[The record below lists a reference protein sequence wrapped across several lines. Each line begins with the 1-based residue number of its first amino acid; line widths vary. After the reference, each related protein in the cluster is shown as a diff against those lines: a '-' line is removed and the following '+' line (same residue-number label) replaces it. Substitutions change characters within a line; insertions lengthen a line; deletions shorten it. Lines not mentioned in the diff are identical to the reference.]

1 VRPGLLPPVKGNA
14 GKEVGIVVKL
24 DAKQEIVAAL
34 REKFDAA
41 KVVIVTDYKGL
52 DVAQMN
58 DLRRKLREADVA
70 YRVVKNT
77 MLIRAVQDTDAEQLV
92 DVFKGPSAIA
102 LADKD
107 PVAPAKVLMRFAKD
121 NDKLEIKAGVMDG
134 KLLDLVAIGALS
146 KLPSRE
152 ELLAQMLTAMNAVP
166 RSLVNAL
173 ADVPRR
179 LVNVLNAIKEQ
190 KEAA

>member
-1 VRPGLLPPVKGNA
+1 M
-14 GKEVGIVVKL
+14 KL

-70 YRVVKNT
+70 YQVVKNT
-77 MLIRAVQDTDAEQLV
+77 MLIQAVQDTNAAQLV

-107 PVAPAKVLMRFAKD
+107 PVAPAKVLTQFSKD
-121 NDKLEIKAGVMDG
+121 TDKLEIKAGVMDG
-134 KLLDLVAIGALS
+134 KLLDLVAIGALA

-152 ELLAQMLTAMNAVP
+152 ELLAQVLTAMNAVP